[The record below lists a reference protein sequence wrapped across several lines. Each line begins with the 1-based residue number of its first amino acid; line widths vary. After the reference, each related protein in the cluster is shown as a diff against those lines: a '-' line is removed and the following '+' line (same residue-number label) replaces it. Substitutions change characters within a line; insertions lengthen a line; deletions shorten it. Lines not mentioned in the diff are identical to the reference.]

1 MSITRN
7 RFCSFLTTRR
17 ERLSLNHSLG
27 KGSQGKASQEL
38 ANEIL
43 TFLGF
48 SFVSVC
54 MSISIPLHL
63 LSNTWIPESA
73 PFTSSYEQEFVLTSE
88 FCFSLSFSVL
98 SALRFLVSTTTNNKS
113 GRKHLV
119 GAWWLL
125 LSCLANKK
133 QAAPFLDVCQTLKL
147 FWISLLLCYLWRIKI
162 ATLTEDYQHWVDGGV
177 GQGQGDGKQG
187 VCTYEPKI
195 KSFIGQSQAAFNLH
209 HHWKK
214 TSASCG
220 GLGVW
225 KPVYIGALYVLR
237 WHVDVSCVNS

>member
-1 MSITRN
+1 MS
-7 RFCSFLTTRR
+7 FWPFLASALYQSACQWI
-17 ERLSLNHSLG
+17 RLSL
-27 KGSQGKASQEL
+27 
-38 ANEIL
+38 
-43 TFLGF
+43 
-48 SFVSVC
+48 
-54 MSISIPLHL
+54 SIPLDL
-63 LSNTWIPESA
+63 LSNTWIPENVPLA
-73 PFTSSYEQEFVLTSE
+73 SSEYSPIWTGICADQWILLLT
-88 FCFSLSFSVL
+88 FLLCPVSFK
-98 SALRFLVSTTTNNKS
+98 VSRLHNNLCGIKS

-187 VCTYEPKI
+187 VCTYEPKT

-214 TSASCG
+214 TSASCV
-220 GLGVW
+220 GVW
-225 KPVYIGALYVLR
+225 KPVYIGKGALNCLR
-237 WHVDVSCVNS
+237 CHVPMPCVNS

>member
-1 MSITRN
+1 MKFAN
-7 RFCSFLTTRR
+7 FLPALPGIQLLPPLSLCRLPETVFAVSWPL
-17 ERLSLNHSLG
+17 ERGYHLNHSLR

-63 LSNTWIPESA
+63 LSNIWIPESA
-73 PFTSSYEQEFVLTSE
+73 PLTSSYEQEFVLTSE

-113 GRKHLV
+113 GRNHLV

-133 QAAPFLDVCQTLKL
+133 EAAPF
-147 FWISLLLCYLWRIKI
+147 
-162 ATLTEDYQHWVDGGV
+162 
-177 GQGQGDGKQG
+177 
-187 VCTYEPKI
+187 
-195 KSFIGQSQAAFNLH
+195 
-209 HHWKK
+209 
-214 TSASCG
+214 
-220 GLGVW
+220 
-225 KPVYIGALYVLR
+225 
-237 WHVDVSCVNS
+237 